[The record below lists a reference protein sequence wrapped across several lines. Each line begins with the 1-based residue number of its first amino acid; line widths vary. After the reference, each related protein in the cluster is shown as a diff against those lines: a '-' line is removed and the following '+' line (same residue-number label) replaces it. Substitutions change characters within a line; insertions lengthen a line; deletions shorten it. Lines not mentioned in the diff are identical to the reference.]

1 MANFILDCS
10 YFAEFLEIQK
20 IIVKKLKYVMFNL
33 MNSLIHLKITGRKNI
48 NQSSLFTKQEEH
60 GKERT
65 KAMCILKEIQNTNL

>member
-1 MANFILDCS
+1 MPILQLFC
-10 YFAEFLEIQK
+10 
-20 IIVKKLKYVMFNL
+20 IILKNLKNYCKKKSEYATLNL
-33 MNSLIHLKITGRKNI
+33 INYLIHLKITGRKNI

>member
-1 MANFILDCS
+1 
-10 YFAEFLEIQK
+10 
-20 IIVKKLKYVMFNL
+20 MFNL

-65 KAMCILKEIQNTNL
+65 KAMYILKEIQNTNL